1 MENFL
6 IFISQNF
13 LPFLLFVSLLIFLF
27 YYEGRKGGRRVDNLE
42 ATRIINKDNGLV
54 VDLRSAGE
62 FSEGHLVNAI
72 NVLPE
77 NIIEQINTLN
87 TNKDA
92 QVLLVCK
99 TGSTSK
105 KVSLLLKKEGYEN
118 INILSGGMLNW
129 SNSGLPTSK

>member
-6 IFISQNF
+6 IFISQNV

-27 YYEGRKGGRRVDNLE
+27 YYEGQKGGRRVDNLE
-42 ATRIINKDNGLV
+42 ATRIINKDNGVV
-54 VDLRSAGE
+54 VDLRTASE
-62 FSEGHLVNAI
+62 FSQGHLVNAI